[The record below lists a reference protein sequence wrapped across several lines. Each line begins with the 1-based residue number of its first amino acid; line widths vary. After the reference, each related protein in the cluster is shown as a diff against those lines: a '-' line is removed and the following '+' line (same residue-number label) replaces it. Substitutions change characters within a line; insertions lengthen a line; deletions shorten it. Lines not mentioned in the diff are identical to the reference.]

1 MFIELH
7 MLDDNEKMLM
17 NINKIQSLGQMEGIV
32 CIDVGDSIFRVRESY
47 DQICQVISKITMIE
61 KVESEDNENGND

>member
-7 MLDDNEKMLM
+7 MLDDNAKILL
-17 NINKIQSLGQMEGIV
+17 NIQKIQSIGQMEGII

-47 DQICQVISKITMIE
+47 EQIRQAMSRITTIE
-61 KVESEDNENGND
+61 SVESEDNENGK